1 MKRHTAMYLCGQP
14 GLPADLVTTYVTNL
28 RAIGTAPGPA
38 MTLGTGAT

>member
-1 MKRHTAMYLCGQP
+1 MYLCGQP